1 MGRGAWSVKP
11 VSFRDASLAISQ
23 WPAAGGHLLSAIP
36 CLENDR
42 PEGDL
47 LGNVPGL
54 RKNTVLPGIMNGH
67 LREPDTQQTETLSA
81 RGPRPLGPSGPAD
94 SQPEE
99 AKDVDPLPATS
110 SDFPAPE
117 ASTADRPAVAVPASR
132 PIAPV
137 PLTPEEEVLDQAL
150 IKRGLVA
157 SDQVRTAQ
165 QYGSEHQR
173 DLRQSILELNLI
185 SPELLNELAFER
197 LAAMARDAP
206 EKAVPVK
213 PQAPVPVPTLPLYP
227 DRTQHH
233 RDVRKELQETTLTA
247 PLPQVVGQILER
259 AFDCRATDIHFD
271 CQETGL
277 RVRYR
282 IDGQLQDILFVEP
295 SMATAMI
302 SRLKV
307 MSNLNI
313 VERRHSQDG
322 RISIMHNNRPRDL
335 RLATFPTI
343 YGEQIVIR
351 IHEVL
356 TAVVGFTHLGMSQEQ
371 AKVIDRLIAQPYSA
385 VLVAGPVGAGKTSTL
400 YNCLERINSP
410 LRNVMT
416 IEDPIEH
423 RIPGVNQTQVN
434 NQGDMGFSEGLRA
447 MLRQDPDVVMIG
459 EIRDEETARIGIRAA
474 LTGVLVF
481 STLHGSDSPS
491 TISNLYNFGIPG
503 YQLSSSL
510 LAIVSQRLIRK
521 ICPYCR
527 VTFAADKK
535 VLLGLELDPDEHRDL
550 RLHRGLG
557 CPACF
562 QTGYMGRTGIFE
574 IMMVGEELRD
584 LLFQQ
589 IPKDVLRRVAVDLG
603 MRTLRQSAVDK
614 ILDGTTTVE
623 EVYRVVSF

>member
-1 MGRGAWSVKP
+1 MRDFPKLYAIYNLTLKRPGRWSMP
-11 VSFRDASLAISQ
+11 VL
-23 WPAAGGHLLSAIP
+23 GGRVVNNI
-36 CLENDR
+36 
-42 PEGDL
+42 
-47 LGNVPGL
+47 
-54 RKNTVLPGIMNGH
+54 
-67 LREPDTQQTETLSA
+67 
-81 RGPRPLGPSGPAD
+81 
-94 SQPEE
+94 EE
-99 AKDVDPLPATS
+99 VTDVDPLPSSSSPTSTS
-110 SDFPAPE
+110 SQVDSQAPAPE
-117 ASTADRPAVAVPASR
+117 RKKTPRPLSAAENLLV
-132 PIAPV
+132 
-137 PLTPEEEVLDQAL
+137 QAL
-150 IKRGLVA
+150 TRRELLTA
-157 SDQVRTAQ
+157 EQVREAQ
-165 QYGSEHQR
+165 FYSMEHER
-173 DLRQSILELNLI
+173 DLKQSILELNLI
-185 SPELLNELAFER
+185 SSDKLNQLALDQPST
-197 LAAMARDAP
+197 LASEPSDDKLPAIKSA
-206 EKAVPVK
+206 E
-213 PQAPVPVPTLPLYP
+213 TLSPPLSL

-233 RDVRKELQETTLTA
+233 RDVRKELQERALTS
-247 PLPQVVGQILER
+247 PLPDLVSQILER

-271 CQETGL
+271 SQETGL

-295 SMATAMI
+295 AMATAMI

-307 MSNLNI
+307 MASLNI

-322 RISIMHNNRPRDL
+322 RISIMHHNRPRDL

-343 YGEQIVIR
+343 YGEKIVIR

-356 TAVVGFTHLGMSQEQ
+356 TALVGFSHLGMNQEQ
-371 AKVIDRLIAQPYSA
+371 AGLLDHLIAQPYGA

-423 RIPGVNQTQVN
+423 RMPGVNQTQVSS
-434 NQGDMGFSEGLRA
+434 QGDMGFSEGLRA
-447 MLRQDPDVVMIG
+447 MLRQDPDVIMIG

-527 VTFAADKK
+527 VTFAADEKI
-535 VLLGLELDPDEHRDL
+535 LLGLDLDPDEHRDL
-550 RLHRGLG
+550 QLHRGVG

-574 IMMVGEELRD
+574 IMVVGEELRD
-584 LLFQQ
+584 LIFQQ

-603 MRTLRQSAVDK
+603 MRTLKQSAVDK

>member
-1 MGRGAWSVKP
+1 MS
-11 VSFRDASLAISQ
+11 
-23 WPAAGGHLLSAIP
+23 
-36 CLENDR
+36 
-42 PEGDL
+42 
-47 LGNVPGL
+47 
-54 RKNTVLPGIMNGH
+54 
-67 LREPDTQQTETLSA
+67 
-81 RGPRPLGPSGPAD
+81 
-94 SQPEE
+94 
-99 AKDVDPLPATS
+99 
-110 SDFPAPE
+110 
-117 ASTADRPAVAVPASR
+117 
-132 PIAPV
+132 
-137 PLTPEEEVLDQAL
+137 PEEEVLVSVL
-150 IKRGLVA
+150 IKKGLVTA
-157 SDQVRTAQ
+157 DQIREAQ
-165 QYGSEHQR
+165 SYGQEHGR
-173 DLRQSILELNLI
+173 DLRQSILELALI
-185 SPELLNELAFER
+185 SPEILNQLAFER
-197 LAAMARDAP
+197 LTALARDPCDGLPTGMPGVPAP
-206 EKAVPVK
+206 SH
-213 PQAPVPVPTLPLYP
+213 PLLP
-227 DRTQHH
+227 DRTQQH
-233 RDVRKELQETTLTA
+233 RDVRKELQELTQTGA
-247 PLPQVVGQILER
+247 LPDLVSQILDR
-259 AFDCRATDIHFD
+259 AFECRATDIHFD
-271 CQETGL
+271 SQESGL
-277 RVRYR
+277 RIRYR
-282 IDGQLQDILFVEP
+282 IDGQLQDILFVDP
-295 SMATAMI
+295 NVATPMI

-307 MSNLNI
+307 MANLNI

-322 RISIMHNNRPRDL
+322 RISIMHHNRPRDL

-343 YGEQIVIR
+343 YGEKIVIR

-356 TAVVGFTHLGMSQEQ
+356 TAIVGFTHLGMSQEQ
-371 AKVIDRLIAQPYSA
+371 TELVDRLITQPYGA

-434 NQGDMGFSEGLRA
+434 NQGEMGFSEGLRA

-510 LAIVSQRLIRK
+510 LAIVSQRLVRK

-527 VTFAADKK
+527 VTYAADEKI
-535 VLLGLELDPDEHRDL
+535 LLGIDLDPDDHRDL
-550 RLHRGLG
+550 SLHRGLG

-574 IMMVGEELRD
+574 IMVVGEELRD
-584 LLFQQ
+584 LIFQQ

-603 MRTLRQSAVDK
+603 MRTLKQSAVDK
-614 ILDGTTTVE
+614 ILEGTTTVE

>member
-1 MGRGAWSVKP
+1 M
-11 VSFRDASLAISQ
+11 
-23 WPAAGGHLLSAIP
+23 
-36 CLENDR
+36 
-42 PEGDL
+42 
-47 LGNVPGL
+47 
-54 RKNTVLPGIMNGH
+54 
-67 LREPDTQQTETLSA
+67 
-81 RGPRPLGPSGPAD
+81 
-94 SQPEE
+94 
-99 AKDVDPLPATS
+99 DPLPGNSAALTPAASPNSNASVIASAAPDRPGDPAPATS
-110 SDFPAPE
+110 AKPPAP
-117 ASTADRPAVAVPASR
+117 
-132 PIAPV
+132 
-137 PLTPEEEVLDQAL
+137 LTGDEQVLVGVL
-150 IKRGLVA
+150 IKRGLVT
-157 SDQVRTAQ
+157 SDQVRSAQ
-165 QYGSEHQR
+165 EYGAAHHR

-197 LAAMARDAP
+197 LAAMARDVP
-206 EKAVPVK
+206 EKVVPLK
-213 PQAPVPVPTLPLYP
+213 PQAPVPISSVPLLP

-233 RDVRKELQETTLTA
+233 RDVRKELQEATLTA
-247 PLPQVVGQILER
+247 PLPIVVGQILER

-271 CQETGL
+271 SQETGL

-282 IDGQLQDILFVEP
+282 IDGQLQDILFVETA
-295 SMATAMI
+295 MANAMI

-322 RISIMHNNRPRDL
+322 RISIMHHNRPRDL
-335 RLATFPTI
+335 RLATFPTVH
-343 YGEQIVIR
+343 GEKIVIR

-371 AKVIDRLIAQPYSA
+371 AETMDRLVVQPYGA

-423 RIPGVNQTQVN
+423 RIPGVNQTQIN
-434 NQGDMGFSEGLRA
+434 NQGEMGFSEGLRA
-447 MLRQDPDVVMIG
+447 MLRQDPDVIMIG

-510 LAIVSQRLIRK
+510 LAIASQRLIRK

-527 VTFAADKK
+527 VTIAADEK
-535 VLLGLELDPDEHRDL
+535 VLVGLELDPDEHRDL

-574 IMMVGEELRD
+574 IMLVGEELRD
-584 LLFQQ
+584 LIFQQ

-603 MRTLRQSAVDK
+603 MRTLKQSAVDK

>member
-1 MGRGAWSVKP
+1 M
-11 VSFRDASLAISQ
+11 
-23 WPAAGGHLLSAIP
+23 
-36 CLENDR
+36 
-42 PEGDL
+42 
-47 LGNVPGL
+47 
-54 RKNTVLPGIMNGH
+54 
-67 LREPDTQQTETLSA
+67 
-81 RGPRPLGPSGPAD
+81 
-94 SQPEE
+94 
-99 AKDVDPLPATS
+99 DPLPPTS
-110 SDFPAPE
+110 SPT
-117 ASTADRPAVAVPASR
+117 STAPPVDSQVAAA
-132 PIAPV
+132 APTAAPP
-137 PLTPEEEVLDQAL
+137 PLSAADELLLQAL
-150 IKRGLVA
+150 IRRGLVTG
-157 SDQVRTAQ
+157 DQVRQAQ
-165 QYGSEHQR
+165 QYGLEHGR

-185 SPELLNELAFER
+185 SPDLLNQLAFER
-197 LAAMARDAP
+197 LTALVREPPA
-206 EKAVPVK
+206 EKAPAIRPAAVPK
-213 PQAPVPVPTLPLYP
+213 LPLSP

-233 RDVRKELQETTLTA
+233 RDVRKELQERALTV
-247 PLPQVVGQILER
+247 PLPDLVSQILER

-271 CQETGL
+271 SQETGL

-295 SMATAMI
+295 AMATAMI

-307 MSNLNI
+307 MASLNI

-322 RISIMHNNRPRDL
+322 RISIMHHNRPRDL

-343 YGEQIVIR
+343 YGEKIVIR

-356 TAVVGFTHLGMSQEQ
+356 TALVGFSHLGMNQEQ
-371 AKVIDRLIAQPYSA
+371 AGLLDHLIAQPYGA

-423 RIPGVNQTQVN
+423 RMPGVNQTQVN
-434 NQGDMGFSEGLRA
+434 SQGDMGFSEGLRA
-447 MLRQDPDVVMIG
+447 MLRQDPDVIMIG

-527 VTFAADKK
+527 VTFTADEKI
-535 VLLGLELDPDEHRDL
+535 LLGLDLDPDEHRDL
-550 RLHRGLG
+550 QLHRGLG

-574 IMMVGEELRD
+574 IMVVGEELRD
-584 LLFQQ
+584 LIFQQ

-603 MRTLRQSAVDK
+603 MRTLKQSAVDK

>member
-1 MGRGAWSVKP
+1 VPLSP
-11 VSFRDASLAISQ
+11 LA
-23 WPAAGGHLLSAIP
+23 
-36 CLENDR
+36 
-42 PEGDL
+42 
-47 LGNVPGL
+47 
-54 RKNTVLPGIMNGH
+54 
-67 LREPDTQQTETLSA
+67 
-81 RGPRPLGPSGPAD
+81 PS
-94 SQPEE
+94 
-99 AKDVDPLPATS
+99 
-110 SDFPAPE
+110 
-117 ASTADRPAVAVPASR
+117 
-132 PIAPV
+132 
-137 PLTPEEEVLDQAL
+137 PLTPEEEVLVSVL
-150 IKRGLVA
+150 IKRGLVTA
-157 SDQVRTAQ
+157 DQIRSAQ
-165 QYGSEHQR
+165 QYGHEHQR
-173 DLRQSILELNLI
+173 DLRQSILEMSLI
-185 SPELLNELAFER
+185 SPELLNQLAFER
-197 LAAMARDAP
+197 LTALARDSSDRLPSA
-206 EKAVPVK
+206 KAGPSI
-213 PQAPVPVPTLPLYP
+213 ATIPLSP

-233 RDVRKELQETTLTA
+233 RDVRKELQELVLTA
-247 PLPQVVGQILER
+247 PLPEVVQQILER

-271 CQETGL
+271 SQESGL

-282 IDGQLQDILFVEP
+282 IDGQLQDILFVDH
-295 SMATAMI
+295 SVATPMI

-307 MSNLNI
+307 MASLNI
-313 VERRHSQDG
+313 VERRHAQDG
-322 RISIMHNNRPRDL
+322 RISVMHHNRPRDL

-343 YGEQIVIR
+343 YGEKIVIR

-356 TAVVGFTHLGMSQEQ
+356 TAIVGFTHLGMSTEQ
-371 AKVIDRLIAQPYSA
+371 AEVLDRLVAQPYGA
-385 VLVAGPVGAGKTSTL
+385 VFVAGPVGAGKTSTL

-434 NQGDMGFSEGLRA
+434 TQGDMGFSEGLRA
-447 MLRQDPDVVMIG
+447 MLRQDPDVIMIG

-510 LAIVSQRLIRK
+510 LAIVSQRLVRK

-527 VTFAADKK
+527 VTYAADER
-535 VLLGLELDPDEHRDL
+535 VLLGLDLDPEEHRDL
-550 RLHRGLG
+550 KLHRGLG

-574 IMMVGEELRD
+574 IMVVGEELRD
-584 LLFQQ
+584 LIFQQ

-603 MRTLRQSAVDK
+603 MRTLKQSAVDK

>member
-1 MGRGAWSVKP
+1 MEPTLPSTSPSSSTSTDVNRPAGA
-11 VSFRDASLAISQ
+11 VS
-23 WPAAGGHLLSAIP
+23 
-36 CLENDR
+36 
-42 PEGDL
+42 
-47 LGNVPGL
+47 
-54 RKNTVLPGIMNGH
+54 
-67 LREPDTQQTETLSA
+67 
-81 RGPRPLGPSGPAD
+81 LGPLAPA
-94 SQPEE
+94 
-99 AKDVDPLPATS
+99 
-110 SDFPAPE
+110 
-117 ASTADRPAVAVPASR
+117 
-132 PIAPV
+132 
-137 PLTPEEEVLDQAL
+137 PLTPEEEVLVSVL
-150 IKRGLVA
+150 IKRGLVTA
-157 SDQVRTAQ
+157 DQIRAAQ
-165 QYGSEHQR
+165 QYGHEHQR
-173 DLRQSILELNLI
+173 DLRQSILELSLI
-185 SPELLNELAFER
+185 SPELLNQLAFER
-197 LAAMARDAP
+197 LTVLARDSSDKLPAT
-206 EKAVPVK
+206 KAGP
-213 PQAPVPVPTLPLYP
+213 PIATLPLSP

-233 RDVRKELQETTLTA
+233 RDVRKELQEHVLTA
-247 PLPQVVGQILER
+247 PLPDVVQQILER

-271 CQETGL
+271 SQESGL

-282 IDGQLQDILFVEP
+282 IDGQLQDILFVDHAV
-295 SMATAMI
+295 ATPMI

-307 MSNLNI
+307 MASLNI

-322 RISIMHNNRPRDL
+322 RISIQHHNRPRDL

-343 YGEQIVIR
+343 YGEKIVIR

-356 TAVVGFTHLGMSQEQ
+356 TAIVGFTHLGMSPAQ
-371 AKVIDRLIAQPYSA
+371 AEVLDRLVAQPYGA

-434 NQGDMGFSEGLRA
+434 TQGDMGFSEGLRA
-447 MLRQDPDVVMIG
+447 MLRQDPDVIMIG

-527 VTFAADKK
+527 VTYAADER
-535 VLLGLELDPDEHRDL
+535 VLLGLELDPEEHRDL
-550 RLHRGLG
+550 KLHRGLG

-574 IMMVGEELRD
+574 IMVVGEELRD
-584 LLFQQ
+584 LIFQQ

-603 MRTLRQSAVDK
+603 MRTLKQSAVDK